1 MLNFDSFSTKFCV
14 RFHHWF
20 FLWENE
26 FLSWR
31 YVLTKTAQMTKI
43 STSPIWNKILKIWD
57 TLFELIEIEVQCSKN
72 CFNFFLLQAGASKKK
87 TELQR
92 PHPRLEEKNQIFTEN
107 IYSACN
113 SMQMVVFWKNLL
125 FL

>member
-1 MLNFDSFSTKFCV
+1 M
-14 RFHHWF
+14 
-20 FLWENE
+20 
-26 FLSWR
+26 
-31 YVLTKTAQMTKI
+31 
-43 STSPIWNKILKIWD
+43 
-57 TLFELIEIEVQCSKN
+57 LFELIEIEVQCSKN
-72 CFNFFLLQAGASKKK
+72 CFNFFLSQAGASKKK